1 MSGGFFSLGC
11 LFLIAG
17 VAYLAHLM
25 QVPQA
30 YALGSVFILIGIGA
44 VTGLQQSRRH
54 RSRLL

>member
-25 QVPQA
+25 QVRES
-30 YALGSVFILIGIGA
+30 YALGTVFLLIA
-44 VTGLQQSRRH
+44 VAALTGLQQARRH
-54 RSRLL
+54 RV

>member
-25 QVPQA
+25 QVSQL
-30 YALGSVFILIGIGA
+30 YALGSVFLLIAIGA
-44 VTGLQQSRRH
+44 LTGLQQARRH
-54 RSRLL
+54 RI

>member
-25 QVPQA
+25 QVSQA
-30 YALGSVFILIGIGA
+30 YALGSVFLLIAIAA
-44 VTGLQQSRRH
+44 VTGLQQARRH
-54 RSRLL
+54 RV